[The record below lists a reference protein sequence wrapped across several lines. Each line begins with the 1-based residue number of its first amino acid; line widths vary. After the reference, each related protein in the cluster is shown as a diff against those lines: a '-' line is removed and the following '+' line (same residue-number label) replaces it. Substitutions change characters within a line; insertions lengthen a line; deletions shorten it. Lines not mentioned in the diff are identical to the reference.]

1 MASKTHDSLDSS
13 SDELF
18 VPSEEEFSETTTDS
32 SDSTETVGL
41 RYTILQIRHD
51 TTAKI
56 GLYVVSLIIGVAIYA
71 TIDAQILDYT
81 IAERYWYHPEY
92 DPANPQANLPPV
104 GISNL
109 FGDGTWA
116 HPLGTDHRG
125 RDILVRLVYGSRVSI
140 QAGVFATLVGMLGGI
155 IVGSI
160 AGYYGGRI
168 DDILMRT
175 VETMYAIPFLV
186 IIIAFM
192 AAVGRNLVIAMMAV
206 SILTVPTFARLIRSE
221 VLSVREMAY
230 VEAAKASGLRD
241 YKIILRHVIPN
252 SFASVVVQAT
262 LQVGTVIL
270 IIAGLSFLG
279 FGAQAPT
286 PDWGAMLAN
295 SRGYLL
301 PNPWFSVWPG
311 LAILI
316 TVVAFNIVGDG
327 LRDALDPHINN
338 SETKDKGNVYEG

>member
-1 MASKTHDSLDSS
+1 MSNESRTAVGSD
-13 SDELF
+13 SDELY
-18 VPSEEEFSETTTDS
+18 VPSDEEYQAD
-32 SDSTETVGL
+32 TETEASDEVGL

-51 TTAKI
+51 TTARI
-56 GLYVVSLIIGVAIYA
+56 GLYIVTGILLVAIYA
-71 TIDAQILDYT
+71 TIDAQILDYQ
-81 IAERYWYHPEY
+81 IAEQYWYHPEY
-92 DPANPQANLPPV
+92 DPENPEVNLPPV

-109 FGDGTWA
+109 YGDGSWA

-140 QAGVFATLVGMLGGI
+140 QAGVFATLIGMIGGI
-155 IVGSI
+155 ILGSI

-168 DDILMRT
+168 DDVLMRGI
-175 VETMYAIPFLV
+175 ETMYAIPFLV
-186 IIIAFM
+186 VIIAFM
-192 AAVGRNLVIAMMAV
+192 SAVGRNLVVAMIAV
-206 SILTVPTFARLIRSE
+206 SILTVPVFARLIRSE
-221 VLSVREMAY
+221 VLSVREMSY

-241 YKIILRHVIPN
+241 YQIIMRHVIPN

-262 LQVGTVIL
+262 LQVGSVIL
-270 IIAGLSFLG
+270 LIAGLSFLG
-279 FGAQAPT
+279 FGAQEPT
-286 PDWGAMLAN
+286 PDWGQMLAQ

-311 LAILI
+311 MAILI

-338 SETKDKGNVYEG
+338 SEKEEEATAYEG